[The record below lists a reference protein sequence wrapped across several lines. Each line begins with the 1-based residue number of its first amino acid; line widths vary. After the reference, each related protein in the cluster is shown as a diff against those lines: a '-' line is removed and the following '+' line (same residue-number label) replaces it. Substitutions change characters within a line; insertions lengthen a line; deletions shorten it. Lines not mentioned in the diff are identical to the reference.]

1 VQGNAESP
9 ENLPFQADRANRRD
23 LATLVKRK
31 AAALGFD
38 LCGIAR
44 AERLDPARFDRWVER
59 GWDGPAISYVR
70 ERRAERLDPSLLVP
84 GAQTVIAVAA
94 SYAPELPEPT
104 AMGELRVARYAQGRD
119 YHNVVLKPA
128 RKLAAWIR
136 AELGGRVYCE
146 VDTGAVLEKE
156 WAQRAG
162 IGWIGKNG
170 CLIHPQ
176 LGSWL
181 LLGAL
186 VTDLDLAPDPP
197 HPDRCGDCALC
208 IPACPTAAIVEP
220 RYVEAQRC
228 LAYHTIEHRGPIP
241 EELARKAEGRVFGC
255 DACQDAC
262 PWNRRAPA
270 ARLVPLRARPAQRS
284 LSLVETLGLTVKEAE
299 ARFTG
304 TPLLRAGRDGLVRSA
319 LAVAK
324 RPLPAEARELVR
336 RLLDDPA
343 EGVRAEARRALSETE
358 A

>member
-1 VQGNAESP
+1 VQGNGLAP
-9 ENLPFQADRANRRD
+9 ALLPFQEDAPRD
-23 LATLVKRK
+23 LAARIKRQ

-44 AERLDPARFDRWVER
+44 AEPLDPGRFDRWLER

-70 ERRAERLDPSLLVP
+70 ERRAERLDPSLLLP
-84 GAQTVIAVAA
+84 GARSVVAVAA
-94 SYAPELPEPT
+94 SYAPDQPEPT
-104 AMGELRVARYAQGRD
+104 AAGDLRVARYAQGRD
-119 YHNVVLKPA
+119 YHNVVLKPV
-128 RKLAAWIR
+128 RKLAAWVR

-162 IGWIGKNG
+162 MGWIGKNG

-186 VTDLDLAPDPP
+186 VTDLDLAADAP

-241 EELARKAEGRVFGC
+241 AELARKAEGRVFGC

-270 ARLVPLRARPAQRS
+270 GKLVSLRARPEQRA
-284 LSLVETLGLTVKEAE
+284 LSLLETLRLTADEAR

-319 LAVAK
+319 LAVAT
-324 RPLPAEARELVR
+324 RPLSPEARELVQ

-343 EGVRAEARRALSETE
+343 EGVRAEARRALSET
-358 A
+358 AAG

>member
-1 VQGNAESP
+1 MQGNAPAP
-9 ENLPFQADRANRRD
+9 EILRFRASRAD
-23 LATLVKRK
+23 LAALVKQK

-44 AERLDPARFDRWVER
+44 AEPLDPARFDRWLER
-59 GWDGPAISYVR
+59 GWDGPSISYVR
-70 ERRAERLDPSLLVP
+70 ERRAERLDPSLLLP
-84 GAQTVIAVAA
+84 GARAVIAVAA
-94 SYAPELPEPT
+94 SYAPDLPEP
-104 AMGELRVARYAQGRD
+104 AAGGELRVARYAQGRD
-119 YHNVVLKPA
+119 YHNVVLKPV

-136 AELGGRVYCE
+136 AELSGRVYCE

-186 VTDLDLAPDPP
+186 VTDLDLAADAP
-197 HPDRCGDCALC
+197 HPDRCGDCVAC

-241 EELARKAEGRVFGC
+241 EDLARKAEGRVFGC
-255 DACQDAC
+255 DACQEAC

-270 ARLVPLRARPAQRS
+270 GKLVALRARPEQ
-284 LSLVETLGLTVKEAE
+284 
-299 ARFTG
+299 
-304 TPLLRAGRDGLVRSA
+304 
-319 LAVAK
+319 
-324 RPLPAEARELVR
+324 
-336 RLLDDPA
+336 
-343 EGVRAEARRALSETE
+343 RALSLLETLRL
-358 A
+358 